1 VKRLN
6 WQLVFGI
13 SLIALSVLLYLL
25 HYVLFG
31 DGKRIFLDLLE
42 YIAFVP
48 IQVLLI
54 TLILERLLRVRERR
68 TLLNKLNMVIG
79 VFFSEVGV
87 GLLRHFFGFVG
98 NHEELSGHL
107 ALEGDWSNKQ
117 LQGAMKA
124 IKNFDY
130 KVDSAQGDL
139 KGLATFLN
147 EKRGFL
153 LSLLENPNLLE
164 HETFTDLLWAVTHVA
179 EELSF
184 REDVACLPEGDYFH
198 LSGDLKRAY
207 AILVSEWLVYMKHLR
222 NTYPYLY
229 SLAVRTNPFNA
240 GAKVECT

>member
-6 WQLVFGI
+6 WQFIFGI
-13 SLIALSVLLYLL
+13 SLIALSVILYLL

-79 VFFSEVGV
+79 VFFSEVGT
-87 GLLRHFFGFVG
+87 GLLRRFFGFVG
-98 NHEELSGHL
+98 NHEELSRHL
-107 ALEGDWSNKQ
+107 ALEAGWSNKQ
-117 LQGAMKA
+117 FQAAMKA

-130 KVDSAQGDL
+130 KVDSTQGDL
-139 KGLATFLN
+139 KGLGAFLN

-184 REDVACLPEGDYFH
+184 RDDIACLPEGDYFH
-198 LSGDLKRAY
+198 LSGDLERAY

-222 NTYPYLY
+222 NSYPYLY

-240 GAKVECT
+240 GAKAECT